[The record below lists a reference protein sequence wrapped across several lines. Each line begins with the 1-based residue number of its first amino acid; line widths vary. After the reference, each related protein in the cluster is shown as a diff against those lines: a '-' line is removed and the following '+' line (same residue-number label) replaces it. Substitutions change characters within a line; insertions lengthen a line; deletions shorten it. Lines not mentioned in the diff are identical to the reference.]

1 MSKTNKKTASVIKKL
16 AETMANAAY
25 DSASMWG
32 MHQPK
37 EPKKFNASKK

>member
-37 EPKKFNASKK
+37 EPKKVNTSKK